1 MSQHAQAAHDIDG
14 DFLEEDAQQPASS
27 NERARPIPRISI
39 QAFCDDVRMADVLQ
53 YAADDRRLSKT
64 HVSVHM
70 GGIAAAVAH
79 YVDSP
84 TPNLIIVDSA
94 LNGGQLIAELDRLA
108 ESCDPGTKV
117 IVIGRHND
125 VLLYRELLKRG
136 VGEYLVA
143 PIEPMGLMES
153 ISNLYNNPDTDPVGH
168 VFAFIGAK
176 GGVGSSTICHNVG
189 WTMSEILKTN
199 VTIADLDLAF
209 GTTGLDFNQDPVQ
222 GIAEALAAPERLDDQ
237 LLDRLLTKCSEHLS
251 IFAAPVVIE
260 RDYDISPEACEMV
273 IDVVRQNVP
282 FVAIDLP
289 HGWSAWSKRVLLQ
302 ADEVVI
308 TAAPDLANLRNA
320 KNIVDLLKTSRKND
334 NKPHLILNMANLPKR
349 QEITVK
355 EFEQALDAKVMAV
368 IDYDSETFSQASN
381 NGQMIEELSAK
392 AKAVEKFHDIALKI
406 TRRKDVKAE
415 KSKFAVRRHRADPR
429 EAEAQALR
437 TSPCSAG
444 VRMIPCPRN
453 GPSRS
458 RLRLRLP
465 SSPWSEGAGAAAP
478 ERTRALPPP
487 RPEPV
492 AEVQRKHSEEYYD
505 VKTTVFNALIDTIRS
520 DAARQARHHR
530 CARRNSRHRQRDH
543 SDQKRRDVDFRAGRA
558 ARRYLQRRSWLW
570 TARAAVGAR

>member
-1 MSQHAQAAHDIDG
+1 MSQHAQAVHDVDG
-14 DFLEEDAQQPASS
+14 EFFEEAAQQPASP

-39 QAFCDDVRMADVLQ
+39 QAFCDDVHMAEVLQ
-53 YAADDRRLSKT
+53 YAADDRRLSKA

-70 GGIAAAVAH
+70 GGIAAAVSH

-381 NGQMIEELSAK
+381 NGQMIEELSPK

-406 TRRKDVKAE
+406 TRRKDVKAD
-415 KSKFAVRRHRADPR
+415 KS
-429 EAEAQALR
+429 
-437 TSPCSAG
+437 
-444 VRMIPCPRN
+444 
-453 GPSRS
+453 
-458 RLRLRLP
+458 
-465 SSPWSEGAGAAAP
+465 SSPFAAIVP
-478 ERTRALPPP
+478 ILEKL
-487 RPEPV
+487 
-492 AEVQRKHSEEYYD
+492 K
-505 VKTTVFNALIDTIRS
+505 L
-520 DAARQARHHR
+520 
-530 CARRNSRHRQRDH
+530 
-543 SDQKRRDVDFRAGRA
+543 KR
-558 ARRYLQRRSWLW
+558 
-570 TARAAVGAR
+570 